1 MFFMRKRLWRALFL
15 FLMVF
20 AASGVAAAP
29 RVFKLADNHP
39 DGYPTVLGDLKFAQL
54 VKERTKGD
62 IVIEVYNNAV
72 LGDEKTAI
80 EQTQMGDIHF
90 IRVGTNPL
98 AAINPVMNALSMP
111 YLYRDRDH
119 AFKVLDGPIGD
130 EFLNSITRDG
140 LLGLCWFD
148 SGSRNFYNSKREVYT
163 PADMKGLKIRVQ
175 ETPLM
180 MDLVS
185 SLGASPTPMAYNE
198 IYTGVQN
205 GVIEGAENNWPSY
218 MTQSHNE
225 VAPFFTVDGHTRSP
239 EMILVN
245 VDTWN
250 KFTSEE
256 QKIIKQAALE
266 AATFQREEWVRQ
278 ETDYEKQAIAKGAKI
293 ARPTPEQYQQF
304 MDAVQPIYK
313 QPAYAA
319 YADIIQ
325 RVRDVK

>member
-1 MFFMRKRLWRALFL
+1 MLKKRLLCALL
-15 FLMVF
+15 LSLMVF
-20 AASGVAAAP
+20 AASTAMAAP

-39 DGYPTVLGDLKFAQL
+39 DGYPTVLGDLKFAEL

-72 LGDEKTAI
+72 LGDEKTTI

-98 AAINPVMNALSMP
+98 ASINPVMNALSMP

-119 AFKVLDGPIGD
+119 TFKVLDGPIGE
-130 EFLNSITRDG
+130 EFLSSITGNG

-148 SGSRNFYNSKREVYT
+148 AGSRNFYNSKREVHT

-185 SLGASPTPMAYNE
+185 ALGASPTPMAYNE
-198 IYTGVQN
+198 IYTGIQN

-225 VAPFFTVDGHTRSP
+225 VAPYFTVDGHTCAP

-245 VDTWN
+245 VGVWN
-250 KFTSEE
+250 KFSPEE
-256 QKIIKQAALE
+256 QKLIKQSALE

-278 ETDYEKQAIAKGAKI
+278 ESSYEKQAIEKGATVT
-293 ARPTPEQYQQF
+293 RLTPEQYQQF

>member
-1 MFFMRKRLWRALFL
+1 MKKSMLLALVL
-15 FLMVF
+15 ALVLTS
-20 AASGVAAAP
+20 ASFAAP

-39 DGYPTVLGDLKFAQL
+39 DGYPTVLGDIRFAEL

-62 IVIEVYNNAV
+62 IVIEVYNNSM

-98 AAINPVMNALSMP
+98 APINPIMNALSMP

-119 AFKVLDGPIGD
+119 AFKVLDGAIGE
-130 EFLNSITRDG
+130 EFLTSITKDG

-148 SGSRNFYNSKREVYT
+148 SGSRNFYNSKRAVHT
-163 PADMKGLKIRVQ
+163 PADMKGLKFRVQ

-205 GVIEGAENNWPSY
+205 GIIEGAENNWPSY
-218 MTQSHNE
+218 MSQSHNE
-225 VAPFFTVDGHTRSP
+225 VAPFFVVDEHTRAP

-245 VDTWN
+245 TDVWA
-250 KFTSEE
+250 KFSSDE

-266 AATFQREEWVRQ
+266 AATYQREEWVRQ
-278 ETDYEKQAIAKGAKI
+278 ENDYAKQAEAKGVTI
-293 ARPTPEQYQQF
+293 TRLTPEEVKLF

-313 QPAYAA
+313 QPAYAP

-325 RVRDVK
+325 RIRDVK